1 MTARNREII
10 ELFNNGISPEEIA
23 AIMGLTVEK
32 ILDIVEAA

>member
-10 ELFNNGISPEEIA
+10 ELFHNGVSPEEIA

-32 ILDIVEAA
+32 VLDIVEAA

>member
-23 AIMGLTVEK
+23 GIMGLSVEK
-32 ILDIVEAA
+32 VLDIVDN

>member
-1 MTARNREII
+1 MTARDQEII

-32 ILDIVEAA
+32 VLDIVEAA